1 MNDTR
6 PPDRPG
12 APEPS
17 LDEAALARLRE
28 LDPDGRHGVL
38 NRVLVAFQT
47 SLLRMQAHL
56 EAELP
61 APDPEVLKS
70 TAHTLKASSA
80 AVGALN
86 LSRCCADIERDLREG
101 RPVDLAAEV
110 RRLLAELASAQDA
123 VGAMLRP

>member
-6 PPDRPG
+6 PPERPG
-12 APEPS
+12 ATKPA

-47 SLLRMQAHL
+47 SLLRMQAQL

-80 AVGALN
+80 AVGALA
-86 LSRCCADIERDLREG
+86 LSRCCAEIERDLREG
-101 RPVDLAAEV
+101 RAVDLAAEV